1 MPENWRENVLK
12 HKLLLCWYLNEMSLK
27 KTHVCGI
34 LCILVAECFHFF
46 IVRVAKHWLQY
57 IIQNRKKIL
66 QPFPYNF
73 YNSSVCTH
81 DLKENQICVCKESA
95 HNFEQIICYSFDT
108 SYLIGLYTLYS
119 RNVNA
124 CTNMMIAFC
133 VGSQYI
139 DTLFLTLEK
148 NFPQW
153 WKKAGFIS
161 KHFQQLTLFSCIV

>member
-1 MPENWRENVLK
+1 MEGKCTQAQTSPVLIFK
-12 HKLLLCWYLNEMSLK
+12 WDVSQ

-46 IVRVAKHWLQY
+46 IVRVAKRWLQY

>member
-1 MPENWRENVLK
+1 MEGKCTQAQTSPVLIFK
-12 HKLLLCWYLNEMSLK
+12 WDVSL

-46 IVRVAKHWLQY
+46 IVRVAKRWLQY

-124 CTNMMIAFC
+124 CTNMMVAFC